1 MAPEVASEGGPC
13 EVDEDFDS
21 EELVEVDAVGK
32 TAGAK
37 VDVST
42 TVVACAGTPVD
53 PSLEA
58 DLVVREVL
66 TTTVGVCEVGGADD
80 EGGGGDEDDGG
91 NVDGDELDT
100 VEEAVV

>member
-1 MAPEVASEGGPC
+1 MALEVASEGGPC

-21 EELVEVDAVGK
+21 VELLEADVVGK
-32 TAGAK
+32 TAGAN

-58 DLVVREVL
+58 DFVVSEVV
-66 TTTVGVCEVGGADD
+66 TTTVGVCEVGGAEDD
-80 EGGGGDEDDGG
+80 GGGGDEEDAGS
-91 NVDGDELDT
+91 VDGDELDT
-100 VEEAVV
+100 VEDIVV